1 MSKLKTIG
9 RNVRRLRKQIAA
21 MDPKKVYRVED
32 GKNAITL
39 TGAQW
44 KASTKSHVEKEA
56 EDLQDGPQKP
66 EAQTETQGIEAVH

>member
-1 MSKLKTIG
+1 MSKLKKVG
-9 RNVRRLRKQIAA
+9 RNVRRIRSSIAK

-44 KASTKSHVEKEA
+44 KAST
-56 EDLQDGPQKP
+56 QKQP
-66 EAQTETQGIEAVH
+66 

>member
-1 MSKLKTIG
+1 MGKLKKVG

-44 KASTKSHVEKEA
+44 KASTKKE
-56 EDLQDGPQKP
+56 P
-66 EAQTETQGIEAVH
+66 

>member
-1 MSKLKTIG
+1 MGKLKKVG

-44 KASTKSHVEKEA
+44 KESTQKDHVDREASAA
-56 EDLQDGPQKP
+56 E
-66 EAQTETQGIEAVH
+66 